1 MNESESDCRPLS
13 SNEGAEVERTYERT
27 PWTVVASWGRGV
39 ALFLGVFTL
48 LNILGELRYPGFD
61 ANIWWIDFRFVDEWF
76 GRSVLAL
83 AAVFMLAFVAKPQL
97 SGWRRTA
104 TLVLTIILYLV
115 CIYNVVVFYVLLAKG
130 RITGIWIP
138 FSLFVSM
145 SMEVVGIAVVVK
157 RPPGGWR
164 RERLITLVV
173 LLFCGVGFA
182 VAQMFCFGKTDY
194 RRQADVIVVFGAR
207 VYADGRLS
215 DALADRVR
223 TGCDL
228 SLEGLADRIIFS
240 GGPGDGDITEAEA
253 MKRAAIKQGV
263 PAEAILLDER
273 GVNTQATVENTTI
286 MFEQMKLSR
295 ILAVS
300 HFYHLP
306 RIKMTYLRHSR
317 DVWTVPAKE
326 SYLLRAMPKY
336 MAREVVALWLYYLR
350 PLMPAKPIQR

>member
-1 MNESESDCRPLS
+1 MICMNESESDCRALL
-13 SNEGAEVERTYERT
+13 SNEGDGVERAYVRT
-27 PWTVVASWGRGV
+27 AWTVVASWGRGV
-39 ALFLGVFTL
+39 ALFVGVFGL
-48 LNILGELRYPGFD
+48 LNILGELRYAGFD

-76 GRSVLAL
+76 GRSVLGL
-83 AAVFMLAFVAKPQL
+83 AAVFMLAFVVKPQL
-97 SGWRRTA
+97 SSWRRVV

-145 SMEVVGIAVVVK
+145 AMEVVGIAVVVK

-164 RERLITLVV
+164 REWLITLVV
-173 LLFCGVGFA
+173 LMFCAVGFP

-194 RRQADVIVVFGAR
+194 RRPADVIVVFGAR
-207 VYADGRLS
+207 VYTDGRLS

-223 TGCDL
+223 TGCEL
-228 SLEGLADRIIFS
+228 YLEGLAGRIVFS
-240 GGPGDGDITEAEA
+240 GGPGDGDISETEA
-253 MKRAAIKQGV
+253 MKRAAIEQGV

-286 MFEQMKLSR
+286 MFDEMQFRR
-295 ILAVS
+295 ILVVS

-306 RIKMTYLRHSR
+306 RIKMTYLRHGR

-336 MAREVVALWLYYLR
+336 MAREVVALWLYYIR
-350 PLMPAKPIQR
+350 PLAP